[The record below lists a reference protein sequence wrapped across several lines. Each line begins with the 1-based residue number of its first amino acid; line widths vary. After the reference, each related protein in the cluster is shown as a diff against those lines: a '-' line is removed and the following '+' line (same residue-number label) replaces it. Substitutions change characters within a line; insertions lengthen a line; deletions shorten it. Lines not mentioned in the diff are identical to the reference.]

1 MFAAVLTSPGPFN
14 RCKAGV
20 NSGIY
25 RFNHRPKHLMK
36 IHEIRQKKTAAVAE
50 ARNLLNTAES
60 EKRSLNIDE
69 QGRFDV
75 LKSSIAVLEA
85 DESRAAFVED
95 AERRSQG
102 TPVDKSFG
110 SVVERVNVV
119 EVLRSQMEGRALS
132 GAAAEYAQET
142 ERRTGRKA
150 QGVFIPLAALEQRAV
165 NTTGTAPEL
174 VGTDHRADQY
184 IEPFRN
190 SLLARKLG
198 VRVLS
203 GLTGNVSI
211 PKFGTG
217 NTTGWVAENA
227 ALPTGGMTFGSV
239 TLAPKHAGGITEM
252 SRQLLQQSSPD
263 IEQLVRADLSA
274 LLAQAIDS
282 ALIKGGGPNEPLG
295 VLSTVG
301 IQTANLATL
310 TWANILTMLQKLDI
324 VNTSAANIVASMK
337 VKAKLQGTLKAAGIA
352 GYLMENSQVAD
363 LPAYFTNQLAEKTGT
378 PNTGRVIAGDWSQM
392 MLGIWSEI
400 DLLVN
405 PFAETAYNK
414 GNVLVRAMSTV
425 DIACRHPEAFVV
437 AEDVAL

>member
-1 MFAAVLTSPGPFN
+1 
-14 RCKAGV
+14 
-20 NSGIY
+20 
-25 RFNHRPKHLMK
+25 MK
-36 IHEIRQKKTAAVAE
+36 IHEIRQKKAAAVAE
-50 ARNLLNTAES
+50 ARNLLNTAEG

-75 LKSSIAVLEA
+75 LKASISVLEG
-85 DESRAAFVED
+85 DECRAAFVED

-102 TPVDKSFG
+102 TPIDKSFG
-110 SVVERVNVV
+110 SVVDRVNVV
-119 EVLRSQMEGRALS
+119 EVMRSQMEGRALS

-150 QGVFIPLAALEQRAV
+150 QGVFVPLAALEQRAV

-190 SLLARKLG
+190 SLLARRLG
-198 VRVLS
+198 VRVLA

-217 NTTGWVAENA
+217 TTTGWVAENA
-227 ALPTGGMTFGSV
+227 ALPTGDMSFNSV
-239 TLAPKHAGGITEM
+239 ALTPKHAGGITEF

-263 IEQLVRADLSA
+263 VEQLVRGDLSFM
-274 LLAQAIDS
+274 LAQAIDS

-301 IQTANLATL
+301 IQTASLATL
-310 TWANILTMLQKLDI
+310 TWANVLAMLQKLDI
-324 VNTSAANIVASMK
+324 VNTSAANIVASIK
-337 VKAKLQGTLKAAGIA
+337 VKAKLQGTLKSAGIA
-352 GYLMENSQVAD
+352 GYLMESGKVAD
-363 LPAYFTNQLAEKTGT
+363 LPAYFTNQLAEKAGT